1 MISNFEYKI
10 LCKIDELEKNGENSF
25 HFLYTNLQIE
35 QLRTQLVNAL
45 IQDILTEEYKIHPSI
60 TRYLFIKS
68 KYIDIHITGTA
79 ITGTDVRFFQS
90 SQGLCAC
97 EEFTTD
103 TINKNEVIRQ
113 NRKSNTLTIIALC
126 LTTIALLINT
136 FCQ

>member
-10 LCKIDELEKNGENSF
+10 LCKIDELEKNGENIF
-25 HFLYTNLQIE
+25 HFLDTNLQVE

-68 KYIDIHITGTA
+68 KYIDLH

-90 SQGLCAC
+90 SQGLCAY

-103 TINKNEVIRQ
+103 TINKNKVIRQ
-113 NRKSNTLTIIALC
+113 NQKSNTLTIIALC